1 MKEKIVNLF
10 IFFGFVLIWVLIKSF
25 TLTVGIRGWIP
36 DLLTSALVIYFY
48 FLIIEKRK
56 KLNKEK
62 DEK

>member
-25 TLTVGIRGWIP
+25 TLAAGIRGWMP
-36 DLLTSALVIYFY
+36 DLLTFALVIYFY

-62 DEK
+62 DAK